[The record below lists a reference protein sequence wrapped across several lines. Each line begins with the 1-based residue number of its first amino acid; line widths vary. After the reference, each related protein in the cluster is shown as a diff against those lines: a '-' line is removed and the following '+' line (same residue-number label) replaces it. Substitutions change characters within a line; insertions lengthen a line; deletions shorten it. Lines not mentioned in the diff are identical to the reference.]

1 MSTVNLNIRTE
12 KEIKANAE
20 KIFEALGLNMS
31 SAINIFLRRVIQEN
45 GLPFELKLNAPLMP
59 DESVISDAATNEKET
74 EKETDKKDSWVFDVN
89 T

>member
-31 SAINIFLRRVIQEN
+31 SAINIFLRQVIQEN
-45 GLPFELKLNAPLMP
+45 GLPFEVKLNTAPKF
-59 DESVISDAATNEKET
+59 DEISNKDDSDKTTKKNS
-74 EKETDKKDSWVFDVN
+74 DKKDSWVFDIN